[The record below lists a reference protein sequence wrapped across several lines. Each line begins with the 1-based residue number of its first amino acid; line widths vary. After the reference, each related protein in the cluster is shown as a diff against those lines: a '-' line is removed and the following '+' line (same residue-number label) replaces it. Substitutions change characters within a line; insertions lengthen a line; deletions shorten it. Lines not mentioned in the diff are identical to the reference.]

1 MHFKLYM
8 PTKCWYVHT
17 HCSLSL
23 NRPLDPPRLLETDQD
38 NFHKCHR
45 WKQYNFH
52 TLPAPL
58 SKLKIAIARL
68 LGKAISTNQWYLL
81 QPLSWCSVLQLKK
94 EWTCML
100 LLGLKMIFESI
111 QSWQSVSE
119 SPDSKK
125 NPEVTESESLSDEI
139 SPHSL
144 SESPEPH
151 VNVSQEGSVSASFS
165 FTVLVLWI
173 FSKLVWDSAYPFSI
187 SCNVPSYSHEV
198 EWSCSLSISCWAKK

>member
-1 MHFKLYM
+1 MISFAASVVMQCLAIKERMDMHA
-8 PTKCWYVHT
+8 
-17 HCSLSL
+17 S
-23 NRPLDPPRLLETDQD
+23 
-38 NFHKCHR
+38 
-45 WKQYNFH
+45 
-52 TLPAPL
+52 
-58 SKLKIAIARL
+58 
-68 LGKAISTNQWYLL
+68 
-81 QPLSWCSVLQLKK
+81 SWAENDFRGGMSF
-94 EWTCML
+94 
-100 LLGLKMIFESI
+100 GASSSGESI
-111 QSWQSVSE
+111 ESWQSVSE

-198 EWSCSLSISCWAKK
+198 E